1 MNHFTPLK
9 KTYMVLFMAA
19 CLFFAACSRQSAPVA
34 WDLTD
39 LTERLLSEITYT
51 DTLDEMAPDL
61 MSYLYADID
70 PADVVDQIIYISSGS
85 TAEEIAAFEATDEEA
100 AGRILSGLQTRIA
113 DQTDSFTD
121 YVPAEV
127 KRLEDAVLVQNG
139 VYVILSVSGDPDTAT
154 EILKK

>member
-1 MNHFTPLK
+1 MNTFSQLK
-9 KTYMVLFMAA
+9 KTSVILSLIA
-19 CLFFAACSRQSAPVA
+19 CLFLAACSRQSAPVT

-39 LTERLLSEITYT
+39 LTDRLLSEITYT
-51 DTLDEMAPDL
+51 DALDEMAPDL

-70 PADVVDQIIYISSGS
+70 PADVSNQIIYISSGS
-85 TAEEIAAFEATDEEA
+85 TAEEIAAFKAIDEEA
-100 AGRILSGLQTRIA
+100 AGRILAGLQTRIN
-113 DQTDSFTD
+113 DQIDSFTD

-139 VYVILSVSGDPDTAT
+139 VYVILSVSGDPETAK